1 MHRYNLNQF
10 ENPKIIETDEGFLQ
24 IKGNILKADSF
35 MDYRDKRGVLR
46 EKIPKEIL
54 FSEDTKNSFLH
65 KKVTLEHPETNGK
78 LTMVNSGNVSEFG
91 KGTII
96 EVFEN
101 GDCLGATLQVEDKET
116 INFIKQR
123 HDSGKNVEL
132 SAGYMANT
140 EHIKDNEYI
149 QKDIIANH
157 VAILSGK
164 GRAGSDVRLIYNYLE
179 EKEEVTKVKFNG
191 KEMTNEELLA
201 EAMNLQKERNEFET
215 KFNALEAEK
224 NTLIEEKSALETE
237 KQELASSNTELENKY
252 NTLVKEIENKEIISQ
267 AKGVL
272 NSVDEKEDIVKVM
285 EKTIKEVNPKFNAK
299 SDATVE
305 SLREM
310 FNFSIET
317 LSEMNKGPK
326 VSEKGKFNEGTEG
339 LTLNIDNGYYAKKR
353 NGGN

>member
-10 ENPKIIETDEGFLQ
+10 ENPKIVETDEGFLQ

-35 MDYRDKRGVLR
+35 MDYRDKRGMLR

-78 LTMVNSGNVSEFG
+78 LTMVNSGNVSKFG

-116 INFIKQR
+116 VNFIKQR
-123 HDSGKNVEL
+123 HDNGENVEL

-140 EHIKDNEYI
+140 EHIKGNEYI

-179 EKEEVTKVKFNG
+179 EKEEVTTVKFNG

-201 EAMNLQKERNEFET
+201 EAINLQKERDEFET

-224 NTLIEEKSALETE
+224 NTLIEEKTTLETE
-237 KQELASSNTELENKY
+237 KQNLASSNTELEQKY
-252 NTLVKEIENKEIISQ
+252 NELIAEVAKKEIISQ
-267 AKGVL
+267 AKEVL
-272 NSVDEKEDIVKVM
+272 NSVDETENVIKVM
-285 EKTIKEVNPKFNAK
+285 EKVIKEVNPKFNAK
-299 SDATVE
+299 TDATVE
-305 SLREM
+305 SLKEM

-317 LSEMNKGPK
+317 LSEMNKEPRM
-326 VSEKGKFNEGTEG
+326 SEKSKFNEATAG